1 MPRRPPS
8 LGRTFAKAYQ
18 RQLKAVTGAL
28 TRAGQGVATRVR
40 DAAAEST
47 RPPPGPGDWLAGIA
61 FAAGGACRYHLFVP
75 PPVPGRPVRGMPLV
89 VMLHGCRQTARD
101 FAIGSRMNALARREG
116 FLVLYPQQ
124 SALANPEGCWNWFS
138 EQRADAEVELVLAAI
153 DQACLLYGADA
164 SRIAVA
170 GLSAGAGLAARLAM
184 RAPERLQAVMMHS
197 GVAPGAATSA
207 RQALGA
213 MSGRR
218 APVLELAADGA
229 AMLPPLLVVQ
239 GGRDTVVRPAAGR
252 LAAEVW
258 ARAVGAEVTDAVTQQ
273 RGKRHPMQVTDFRR
287 GRVVEVRLVEIEA
300 LGHAWSGGS
309 TRGSYTDPAGPD
321 ASRLF
326 WDFARRAF
334 AAACTPP
341 GV

>member
-1 MPRRPPS
+1 M
-8 LGRTFAKAYQ
+8 
-18 RQLKAVTGAL
+18 
-28 TRAGQGVATRVR
+28 
-40 DAAAEST
+40 
-47 RPPPGPGDWLAGIA
+47 
-61 FAAGGACRYHLFVP
+61 
-75 PPVPGRPVRGMPLV
+75 
-89 VMLHGCRQTARD
+89 
-101 FAIGSRMNALARREG
+101 
-116 FLVLYPQQ
+116 
-124 SALANPEGCWNWFS
+124 
-138 EQRADAEVELVLAAI
+138 
-153 DQACLLYGADA
+153 
-164 SRIAVA
+164 
-170 GLSAGAGLAARLAM
+170 
-184 RAPERLQAVMMHS
+184 
-197 GVAPGAATSA
+197 
-207 RQALGA
+207 
-213 MSGRR
+213 
-218 APVLELAADGA
+218 
-229 AMLPPLLVVQ
+229 VQ

-273 RGKRHPMQVTDFRR
+273 RGKRHPMRVTDFRR